1 MSATWPLT
9 IYYDRS
15 CPLCRE
21 EMQALKDHD
30 REDRLRLVDASAP
43 GFRDPHV
50 AAAGLAPAELMRRIH
65 ARDAAG
71 RWYVGVPV
79 FELAYGAAGLAGIAR
94 FWGHPR
100 LRPLWDA
107 AYPWIARLRQP
118 LSALRLNRAYGA
130 WVRRAAARAQR
141 RSQAC
146 RDGACRL
153 PGGTEHAGL
162 STGREPPASP

>member
-9 IYYDRS
+9 IYYDHS

-21 EMQALKDHD
+21 EMLALKDHD
-30 REDRLRLVDASAP
+30 RHQRLALVDASAP

-50 AAAGLAPAELMRRIH
+50 AAAGLGREQLMRLIH

-94 FWGHPR
+94 LWANPR
-100 LRPLWDA
+100 LRPLWEA
-107 AYPWIARLRQP
+107 LYPWVARLRQP
-118 LSALRLNRAYGA
+118 LSALRLNRAYG
-130 WVRRAAARAQR
+130 WLVRRAAARAQR
-141 RSQAC
+141 RSEAC
-146 RDGACRL
+146 RDGACHL
-153 PGGTEHAGL
+153 PGDADG
-162 STGREPPASP
+162 PPRP